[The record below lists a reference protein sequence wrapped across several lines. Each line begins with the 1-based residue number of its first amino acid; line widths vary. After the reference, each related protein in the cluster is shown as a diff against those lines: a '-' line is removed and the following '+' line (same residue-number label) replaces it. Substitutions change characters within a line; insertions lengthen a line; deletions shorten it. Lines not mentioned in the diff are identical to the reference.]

1 MERRERSQRMSR
13 FEPTVADMKASL
25 AWAQERAERL
35 AVRIVSAREAL
46 RNGRSSGIA
55 LAILDGS
62 EETPVEHSR
71 PPVTLDTPLTDGLL
85 DFGDWEA
92 SA

>member
-1 MERRERSQRMSR
+1 MSR
-13 FEPTVADMKASL
+13 FDPTVAELKVSL
-25 AWAQERAERL
+25 AWTQERTERL
-35 AVRIVSAREAL
+35 AVRIVSAREVL

-62 EETPVEHSR
+62 EEATVTGPR
-71 PPVTLDTPLTDGLL
+71 PPLTLETPLTDGLL

-92 SA
+92 TS